1 MTFAAGIIPYTFFNG
16 KRSFL
21 LGLEKSNK
29 KWSGFVGTS
38 ESGESPQETALR
50 EFHEETTMT
59 FLQLN
64 QYLIE
69 SLNRILPV
77 IETTKTGKYAYL
89 WFIQFPPEIDISRF
103 HVNQTMTN
111 QRMLKEKS
119 DIGWWNI
126 EQIRSGNV
134 LFILKK
140 TILKLI
146 NTGVFPCS

>member
-16 KRSFL
+16 KVSFL

-29 KWSGFVGTS
+29 KWSGFVGGS
-38 ESGESPQETALR
+38 ELGEVPQETALR

-69 SLNRILPV
+69 SLNQILPV
-77 IETTKTGKYAYL
+77 IEKTKTGKYAYL
-89 WFIQFPPEIDISRF
+89 WFIQFPHEIDISRF

-111 QRMLKEKS
+111 QRTLKEKT
-119 DIGWWNI
+119 DIRWFPLSEIQKGNI
-126 EQIRSGNV
+126 

>member
-50 EFHEETTMT
+50 EFHEETTFS

-77 IETTKTGKYAYL
+77 IEKTKTGKYAYL
-89 WFIQFPPEIDISRF
+89 WFIRFSPDIDISTF
-103 HVNQTMTN
+103 HVNQSMTN
-111 QRMLKEKS
+111 QRTLKEKS

-126 EQIRSGNV
+126 EQIQTGNV

-140 TILKLI
+140 VISKLI
-146 NTGVFPCS
+146 DKCVFN